1 MGLIVKI
8 CGLKDEAALNAA
20 LDAGADMVGFVHFP
34 KSPRHLPLPR
44 IGELVR
50 AVAGRAETV
59 VLLVD
64 PDNATLEQV
73 AALGPGWLQLHG
85 SETPAAVTAAKNI
98 AGPRTRVMK
107 ALPVGG
113 QADLRA
119 IPLYA
124 GIADRIM
131 LDARPPRGAER
142 PGGLG
147 KSFDWS
153 ILDGGAANVPF
164 MLAGGLTPTNVGGA
178 IARLGPFG
186 VDVSSGVESAPGV
199 KDVRLIKAFIEAAR
213 AADRAGTKRVKS

>member
-34 KSPRHLPLPR
+34 KSPRHLPLQR
-44 IGELVR
+44 IGELIR
-50 AVAGRAETV
+50 TTEGRAETV

-64 PDNATLEQV
+64 PGPETIEKV
-73 AALGPGWLQLHG
+73 AAQKPGWLQLHG
-85 SETPAAVTAAKNI
+85 SETPAAVAAAKKI
-98 AGPRTRVMK
+98 AGPGFRAMK

-113 QADLRA
+113 EADLRA

-131 LDARPPRGAER
+131 LDARPPRSAER

-164 MLAGGLTPTNVGGA
+164 MLAGGLNPANVGGA
-178 IARLGPFG
+178 IARLRPFG

-199 KDVRLIKAFIEAAR
+199 KDVGLIRAFIEAAR
-213 AADRAGTKRVKS
+213 AADKAGSK